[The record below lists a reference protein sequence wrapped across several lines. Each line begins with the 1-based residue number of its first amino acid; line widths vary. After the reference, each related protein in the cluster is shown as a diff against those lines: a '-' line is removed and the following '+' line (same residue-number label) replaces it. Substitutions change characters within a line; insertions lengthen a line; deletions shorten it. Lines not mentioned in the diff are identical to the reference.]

1 MMSVTEVV
9 FVVAAPL
16 ILLVLARLVLQWV
29 LGFSLRVALTD
40 HDNPAMGLAVAGICS
55 G

>member
-16 ILLVLARLVLQWV
+16 ILLVLARLVLQKA
-29 LGFSLRVALTD
+29 STR
-40 HDNPAMGLAVAGICS
+40 PAM
-55 G
+55 